1 MVPKHKRLDAIR
13 RIVQARAISTQQQLR
28 EALERRGFVADQATL
43 SRDLA
48 ELGIRKVAGR
58 YATVDSP
65 GARRRAETIGSLASV
80 VRGFAA
86 CGPHLVVI
94 QTMVGRAQAV
104 AVAIDSV
111 EEPSIFATLAGDD
124 TVFAA
129 TKNRRSQTVALRR
142 LEHWFG
148 EKHVKK

>member
-1 MVPKHKRLDAIR
+1 MVAKHRRLEAIR
-13 RIVQARAISTQQQLR
+13 RIVQVRTISTQTQLR
-28 EALERRGFVADQATL
+28 RALADRGFLADQATI

-58 YATVDSP
+58 YAAGNSP
-65 GARRRAETIGSLASV
+65 GARRRVESVGSLAGV
-80 VRGFAA
+80 VRSFGG

-94 QTMVGRAQAV
+94 HTLVGRAQAV
-104 AVAIDSV
+104 AVAIDSA

-124 TVFAA
+124 TVFLA
-129 TKNRRSQTVALRR
+129 TKSRRTQAVALRR